1 MMIVYHP
8 ANDIFRHISQN
19 LSILLHFEVLMM
31 IACNGMNNPG
41 QLTTTTSFIGIV
53 DDDAIRCYSPL
64 FFQLHANE
72 CRDTAVSRKV
82 IQS

>member
-8 ANDIFRHISQN
+8 SKDIFRQLSQN
-19 LSILLHFEVLMM
+19 LSIPLHFEVLMM

-41 QLTTTTSFIGIV
+41 QLTTTTSFIGIM
-53 DDDAIRCYSPL
+53 DDDAIRCFSPL
-64 FFQLHANE
+64 LLQFHANE
-72 CRDTAVSRKV
+72 CRDTAETRKV